1 MKPAL
6 FCDHALLDGYGSP
19 IAIAE
24 DVAVMDA
31 LLCRINEMMFQ
42 NSGTACIVPVLGN
55 EKPHNNG
62 VSGIVLAAGGHFTC
76 HTFSQRGIFFA
87 DAASISN
94 LNLSYIKDL
103 LDEMLRPQKLVS
115 CTKNTG
121 TVGFGKH
128 LVLHIPS
135 QTVRESNRLISAIVS
150 AIHMTNLC
158 GRMQCLNRNNI
169 SVLQPIT
176 ESHISIHNVGP
187 NAVLDVF
194 SCKYFHTEDVMQVLH
209 RHGITWSQIS
219 SVAEVSR
226 GIDMEDKTL

>member
-1 MKPAL
+1 MKPVL
-6 FCDHALLDGYGSP
+6 FRDHVFLDGYDSP

-24 DVAVMDA
+24 DTAVMET
-31 LLCRINEMMFQ
+31 LLCQVNEMMFQ
-42 NSGTACIVPVLGN
+42 GTGATRIVPVLGDK
-55 EKPHNNG
+55 KPRNNG

-87 DAASISN
+87 DAASIFD
-94 LNLSYIKDL
+94 LNPDYVKDL
-103 LDEMLRPQKLVS
+103 LDEMLRPQRLIS
-115 CTKNTG
+115 CTKDTG
-121 TVGFGKH
+121 AVGFGKH
-128 LVLHIPS
+128 LVLYIPS

-158 GRMQCLNRNNI
+158 GRMQCLNRGNI
-169 SVLQPIT
+169 SILQPIT
-176 ESHISIHNVGP
+176 ESHVSIHNVGP

-209 RHGITWSQIS
+209 QRGITWSQIS
-219 SVAEVSR
+219 TVTEVTR